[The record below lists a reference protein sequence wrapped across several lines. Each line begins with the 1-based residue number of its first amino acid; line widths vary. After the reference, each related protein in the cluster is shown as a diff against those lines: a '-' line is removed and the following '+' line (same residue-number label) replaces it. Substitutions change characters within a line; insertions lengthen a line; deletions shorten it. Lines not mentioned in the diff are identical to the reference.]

1 LRFPRDLGVFEGYPF
16 RPCLHDRCSLS
27 CPSTPPQRLTP
38 QLATLSG
45 VLSRRQA
52 TEKSTSPELPCP
64 SAFAEGRAPFSAP
77 PVTGRRLRS
86 FAPLLRSPV
95 LRVWLPSRRRK
106 AHLSSE
112 ASLSF
117 QRSWALTLQSFSPA
131 PGSEHLFKCPFRS
144 CAFFQ
149 DLSASNR
156 RFSGLNPPEQAVPS
170 AARRI
175 RSGRGLGSP
184 GRHGSLGCS
193 LQNGPHR
200 EHLPLDVPLSPL
212 PKHGLTTAPR
222 MDHGGFGPS
231 RIGCLPPKRAPTR
244 STFRTDSLRDPLE
257 DRSPA
262 DYFFISRPRSPY
274 GDRATSS

>member
-1 LRFPRDLGVFEGYPF
+1 MGFDPSELF
-16 RPCLHDRCSLS
+16 S
-27 CPSTPPQRLTP
+27 CPGIGTPFQVPL
-38 QLATLSG
+38 
-45 VLSRRQA
+45 
-52 TEKSTSPELPCP
+52 
-64 SAFAEGRAPFSAP
+64 
-77 PVTGRRLRS
+77 
-86 FAPLLRSPV
+86 PLLRF
-95 LRVWLPSRRRK
+95 LSRPFGLEP
-106 AHLSSE
+106 AL
-112 ASLSF
+112 
-117 QRSWALTLQSFSPA
+117 QRLKS
-131 PGSEHLFKCPFRS
+131 
-144 CAFFQ
+144 
-149 DLSASNR
+149 
-156 RFSGLNPPEQAVPS
+156 PEQAVPS